1 MGKALRNH
9 TEIQE
14 GTHGQSCDFIDGADT
29 KDGTSIRI
37 KDADTM
43 PGTIVLLITC
53 LALAALAH
61 VIVY

>member
-14 GTHGQSCDFIDGADT
+14 GPHGQSSDSIDGADT
-29 KDGTSIRI
+29 KDGTSIF

-43 PGTIVLLITC
+43 PRTIVLLITC